1 MNGSR
6 GVIIVLC
13 GALAALLLVARVWRS
28 DSDSLRAVS
37 GSNGDTSGPATGGR
51 DENAAGAPRAGA
63 GTDSAHSRV
72 GSTDGAA
79 ERGEQRRRRMAAIDA
94 VQRAPRSGSAT
105 AGARGRSGEIE
116 APDAS
121 GRALKLDSDS
131 VPEAG
136 SPGTQSAEGALEHTT
151 PEEIPDIVYDGG
163 ADKVFD
169 TAAQVKIDDAGAVS
183 GAAGT
188 IAFWI
193 EPQWQRDGPSEAT
206 FVQLGDN
213 GLQIFKQGDMLRL
226 QYVANDGEV
235 FGGSAQIGNWRAG
248 DWRHVA
254 ATWMGGA
261 LALYVDGVQLF
272 LNGAPAPPDLHS
284 DATLYV
290 GSALPGGAPAAAGQ
304 LSYLTVLNRTA
315 SGEEIMHMFE
325 SGGAPDE

>member
-6 GVIIVLC
+6 GVVIVLC

-116 APDAS
+116 TPDAS

-183 GAAGT
+183 GAAAT

-235 FGGSAQIGNWRAG
+235 FGGSAES
-248 DWRHVA
+248 
-254 ATWMGGA
+254 ATGGPA
-261 LALYVDGVQLF
+261 T
-272 LNGAPAPPDLHS
+272 GATSPP
-284 DATLYV
+284 
-290 GSALPGGAPAAAGQ
+290 PGWEGRWP
-304 LSYLTVLNRTA
+304 STSTA
-315 SGEEIMHMFE
+315 SSCSSTARRRRRICTAMRHCT
-325 SGGAPDE
+325 SARRCRAVRRRPPASSRT